1 MPENSTPTTAHE
13 TIVVSNNS
21 TILNVNMNK
30 VTKLTSLNFY
40 MWNRQ
45 VHSLLDGYDLA
56 GYVDG
61 STIVLPPT
69 VTEDGV
75 VKANPTYVLWKRK
88 DKLIYNTLLGVIS
101 PSVQYLPSTT
111 TTSSEIWE
119 TLSSTYVKPSR
130 GHIRQLKQQLRQWTK
145 GAKTI
150 DEYFQGL
157 TTRFDQLALLGKLD
171 DHEDKNEYVLQG
183 LSDDYK
189 TVVMSH
195 RL

>member
-1 MPENSTPTTAHE
+1 MSENSTPTTAHE

-150 DEYFQGL
+150 HEYFQGL
-157 TTRFDQLALLGKLD
+157 TSRFDQLALLGKPE